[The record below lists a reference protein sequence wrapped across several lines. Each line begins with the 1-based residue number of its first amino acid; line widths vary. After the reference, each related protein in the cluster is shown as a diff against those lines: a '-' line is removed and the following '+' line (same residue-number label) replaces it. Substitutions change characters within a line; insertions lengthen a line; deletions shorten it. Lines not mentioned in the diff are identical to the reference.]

1 MACSIFAFINIYGS
15 SLNNPLLIIEACFKL
30 VSIMPN
36 TCYHLALT
44 LTAFFFYF
52 LLPSSLL
59 LAQPSR
65 SKFKSSC
72 NNQYF
77 SCIAL
82 CIPPDTRIGIKFSVL
97 RVLDCISIILESIQV
112 SCCASIDKK
121 YQETS
126 NAVKFS
132 LVILTISY
140 KNVAL
145 SISTTSL

>member
-1 MACSIFAFINIYGS
+1 MNHHTWTFKTVPWISLMARAAEWAKRVITVSVQMACSIFAFINIYGS

-97 RVLDCISIILESIQV
+97 RVLDCISIILESI
-112 SCCASIDKK
+112 
-121 YQETS
+121 
-126 NAVKFS
+126 
-132 LVILTISY
+132 
-140 KNVAL
+140 
-145 SISTTSL
+145 